1 MRQPLQAPHA
11 QRMTSKTTEFIEVV
25 AAAVVTAG
33 LVLGN
38 LALFAP
44 LRTDNRSNPSEPRTE
59 AATGAQPSREEAAR
73 SIPKVP

>member
-1 MRQPLQAPHA
+1 
-11 QRMTSKTTEFIEVV
+11 MTFKATEFIEVV

-44 LRTDNRSNPSEPRTE
+44 LRTDNRSNPSEPGTE
-59 AATGAQPSREEAAR
+59 AATGAQSSREEAAR
-73 SIPKVP
+73 SIPDVR

>member
-1 MRQPLQAPHA
+1 
-11 QRMTSKTTEFIEVV
+11 MTVKTTEFIEVV

-44 LRTDNRSNPSEPRTE
+44 LRTDNRANPSKTGTE
-59 AATGAQPSREEAAR
+59 EATGTRPAAGAGAQ
-73 SIPKVP
+73 SIPNVP